1 MLFFFTTNGGSTLN
15 RQPINRILLNLRE
28 NHNLKQK
35 DVANMLGISQQTY
48 SNYELGKR
56 ELPLHHMIPLAEFYN
71 ISLDELFE
79 LKIRSD
85 REKSSEE
92 FANGVTMKHLIY
104 DLTLLSPSQKSELLA
119 YLAYLKQRNP

>member
-1 MLFFFTTNGGSTLN
+1 MN

-35 DVANMLGISQQTY
+35 DVANILGISQQTY

>member
-1 MLFFFTTNGGSTLN
+1 MSP
-15 RQPINRILLNLRE
+15 QPISRILLNLRE

-35 DVANMLGISQQTY
+35 EVANILGISQQTY

-79 LKIRSD
+79 LNIHSNQANA
-85 REKSSEE
+85 SEE
-92 FANGVTMKHLIY
+92 FADGVTMKRLIY
-104 DLTLLSPSQKSELLA
+104 DLTFLTPSQRSELLA